1 MQTLRTNLRRA
12 FSALALAIVLCATP
26 VFAQATDDADAALL
40 KKISR
45 SIARN
50 INYPSVLSNQSLSAT
65 IVFTVHL
72 DENSQVKNISFDSK
86 TPMHED
92 LLYYFVRSA
101 MEGIQRS
108 NFQGLTGT
116 VELPVRFQRGM

>member
-1 MQTLRTNLRRA
+1 MKTLRTNLRRA
-12 FSALALAIVLCATP
+12 LGALALAVVVCSTP
-26 VFAQATDDADAALL
+26 MLAQATDNTDAALL
-40 KKISR
+40 KQISR

-50 INYPSVLSNQSLSAT
+50 INYPAVLSNQSLSAT

-72 DENSQVKNISFDSK
+72 DENSKVKDVSFDSK

-116 VELPVRFQRGM
+116 VELPVRFQRGL